1 VIPTLCLAAV
11 LVAQPADPV
20 PVPPPLTAEQAAQ
33 VRALVQTHQREQA
46 DLRGRLETA
55 QRRLAECYAKF
66 DLDAAEVQALQG
78 EILDLQGKLLHGY
91 HAMQTEL
98 RKIVGP
104 ERFAILSRRIDNAI
118 RNSPEPRK

>member
-1 VIPTLCLAAV
+1 MIPTLCLAAV
-11 LVAQPADPV
+11 LAGQPAEPV
-20 PVPPPLTAEQAAQ
+20 PPLTAEQAAR
-33 VRALVQTHQREQA
+33 VRALVQAHQREQA
-46 DLRGRLETA
+46 DLRARLETA

-66 DLDAAEVQALQG
+66 DLDTAEVQALQG

-118 RNSPEPRK
+118 RTPTEPRK